1 MESICLRGNGEFEYY
16 SWEVDAW
23 SQILRPYEALWE
35 QHGGPEDMDVETLLG
50 HIDRMHDFGC
60 PDWLKIPVKR
70 DSEQGREWFTL
81 EELDGHLISRKSMEE
96 PVELCEFETAIRS
109 GLVNL
114 NVDELFID
122 SEWETLLKSQNN
134 GVYSLIHDKIV
145 SPDRLYSERVR
156 LLIENSEDCG
166 RAFFL
171 NLVEQKPQAEAKFPF
186 LLITEINQRKE
197 VVKLD
202 KAIPESVLFGDNE
215 TSMVVTCEKS
225 SSHWKILDTMNCVA
239 TVLGRNDRP
248 THIFVDQY
256 ADQTIQDIS
265 NINILPQ
272 TTIAVKNI
280 LGRRDLLSLN
290 CKIPTLTCDDV
301 RDTVLSWVNKIPH
314 VGVPLK
320 IEPQHFFDVF
330 NAQVPTNLRNGE
342 GVNDQ
347 YIVVEDPSH
356 ELKWG
361 DIASQR
367 KKTTCMTQRRS
378 TFSIRTIG
386 ERSLDKSE
394 DKKSLGRCNERRK
407 VCNLIASEFL
417 SIGYR
422 REPHRGSYERE
433 LS

>member
-1 MESICLRGNGEFEYY
+1 
-16 SWEVDAW
+16 
-23 SQILRPYEALWE
+23 
-35 QHGGPEDMDVETLLG
+35 
-50 HIDRMHDFGC
+50 
-60 PDWLKIPVKR
+60 
-70 DSEQGREWFTL
+70 
-81 EELDGHLISRKSMEE
+81 
-96 PVELCEFETAIRS
+96 
-109 GLVNL
+109 
-114 NVDELFID
+114 
-122 SEWETLLKSQNN
+122 
-134 GVYSLIHDKIV
+134 
-145 SPDRLYSERVR
+145 
-156 LLIENSEDCG
+156 
-166 RAFFL
+166 
-171 NLVEQKPQAEAKFPF
+171 
-186 LLITEINQRKE
+186 
-197 VVKLD
+197 
-202 KAIPESVLFGDNE
+202 
-215 TSMVVTCEKS
+215 
-225 SSHWKILDTMNCVA
+225 MNCVA

-280 LGRRDLLSLN
+280 PWKAEIFSGLN

-314 VGVPLK
+314 VGVPLM

-367 KKTTCMTQRRS
+367 KKNYLHDTTAKYLLDTNDWR
-378 TFSIRTIG
+378 

-394 DKKSLGRCNERRK
+394 DKKSHWEGAMKEGRFAILLRVSSYPSVIAE
-407 VCNLIASEFL
+407 NLIEDPTKGNYLRYLRSLRFSHMDVNPNFFFIHLGIFSSQNQAIAEYVSFAKITAAELVRWKWKFNHDL
-417 SIGYR
+417 SWTKQGLR
-422 REPHRGSYERE
+422 WLPLESPTEN
-433 LS
+433 